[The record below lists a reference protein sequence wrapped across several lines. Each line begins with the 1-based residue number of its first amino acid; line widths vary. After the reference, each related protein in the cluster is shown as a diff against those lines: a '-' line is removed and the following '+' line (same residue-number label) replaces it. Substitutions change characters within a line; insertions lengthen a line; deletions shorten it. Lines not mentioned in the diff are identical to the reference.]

1 MRFTHVLLWSWLGV
15 TLATPVV
22 LAEPT
27 PVQLAGPTW
36 FDTETLDTHD
46 ASPPLVVE
54 APGDIE
60 ISIRIVPT
68 LHTKELR
75 VYADS
80 YSHYRSTTIG
90 LDGIESDPVHTF
102 TWRGFPAGDY
112 DVVGMLI
119 DDDGVSEVVVQGALR
134 VVER

>member
-1 MRFTHVLLWSWLGV
+1 MRFTHVLFWSLIGI

-27 PVQLAGPTW
+27 PVQLVGPTL
-36 FDTETLDTHD
+36 FDAEALDPHAD
-46 ASPPLVVE
+46 SSPLVVE
-54 APGDIE
+54 APGDVE
-60 ISIRIVPT
+60 ISIHIVPT

-80 YSHYRSTTIG
+80 FAYYRSTTIG
-90 LDGIESDPVHTF
+90 LNGIDSDPVHTF

-112 DVVGMLI
+112 EVVGMLI
-119 DDDGVSEVVVQGALR
+119 DDDGGSEVVVQGALR